1 MRDKV
6 WLEQCYR
13 LATIVSAVVPIIP
26 LFAANSIHFYS
37 AGDAFDG
44 ALALMVV
51 QSCRNID
58 GGLPFSLW
66 MMMMMNIAFDFVIGL
81 VPFVGDLA
89 DALYKCNTRNAI
101 LLEKHLREKGARAL
115 AGKQQQRPVDP
126 SLPEELAKYDED
138 NEAHGGPSRPPPARV
153 PRENRSGTGWFG
165 KQREPDLETGVVRN

>member
-1 MRDKV
+1 
-6 WLEQCYR
+6 
-13 LATIVSAVVPIIP
+13 
-26 LFAANSIHFYS
+26 
-37 AGDAFDG
+37 
-44 ALALMVV
+44 MVV

-126 SLPEELAKYDED
+126 SLPEEFDKYDED